1 MTESA
6 VLERPNQPLRIVEVD
21 LEAPRAGEVKVKIGA
36 TGVCHSDISVF
47 TERLPSPMPVVLG
60 HEGAGTVAEV
70 GEGVTDL
77 APGDRVVLSWLAQ
90 CGERFYCLKGQPQR
104 CEKAGV
110 AFARGALLD
119 GSTRYSRNGQGVF
132 QM

>member
-47 TERLPSPMPVVLG
+47 TERLPSPMPVVHRG
-60 HEGAGTVAEV
+60 GGRRGRDGPGA
-70 GEGVTDL
+70 
-77 APGDRVVLSWLAQ
+77 R
-90 CGERFYCLKGQPQR
+90 
-104 CEKAGV
+104 
-110 AFARGALLD
+110 
-119 GSTRYSRNGQGVF
+119 
-132 QM
+132 